1 MNAGYTVSGV
11 TDLPSYPITL
21 RLSGRKVVV
30 VGGGPLATRR
40 ALGLVDAGADVIV
53 IAPEAT
59 DAISFAAESQSLTWL
74 HRPYESG
81 DLDGAWFV
89 QTATGKIDV
98 DRRVEAD
105 AEVDRIWCVR
115 TGDAANTAAWT
126 PAVARV
132 DDVIVAV
139 NAGADPKRAVAL
151 RDAISNSLQAGD
163 FPLARFRKKA
173 AGTVA
178 LVGGGPGDAGLLTS
192 RARRLLANADVIV
205 IDRLAPH
212 SFLEEIGDDVLVID
226 VGKTPGHHPVPQEE
240 INALLVK
247 HALEG
252 RNVVRLK
259 GGDPFVFG
267 RGSEELI
274 ACREAGVPVEVVPGV
289 TSAISVP
296 AAAGIPVTHRGISRG
311 FTVLTGH
318 EDVGNIPTATN
329 HTLVLLMGVKRL
341 GETCAGLIEHGRS
354 PDTPVAVVEDGYGP
368 RQRVTVGTLTTI
380 AAKAT
385 EVGVTPPAVTVVGD
399 VVRLS
404 PAWND

>member
-1 MNAGYTVSGV
+1 MA
-11 TDLPSYPITL
+11 DLPSYPITL
-21 RLSGRKVVV
+21 RLGGRKVVV
-30 VGGGPLATRR
+30 VGGGQLATRR

-53 IAPEAT
+53 ISPEAT
-59 DAISFAAESQSLTWL
+59 DAIVSAAESKSLIWL
-74 HRPYESG
+74 HRPYGTG

-89 QTATGKIDV
+89 QTATGNSDV
-98 DRRVEAD
+98 DRQVEAD
-105 AEVDRIWCVR
+105 AEEQRIWCVR
-115 TGDAANTAAWT
+115 TGDAGNTAAWT

-163 FPLARFRKKA
+163 FPLARFRRQA

-178 LVGGGPGDAGLLTS
+178 LVGGGPGDAGLLTL
-192 RARRLLANADVIV
+192 RARRLLTNADVIV

-212 SFLEEIGDDVLVID
+212 SILEEIGDDVLVID
-226 VGKTPGHHPVPQEE
+226 VGKTPGHHPVPQDE
-240 INALLVK
+240 IHSILVK

-267 RGSEELI
+267 RGSEEVI
-274 ACREAGVPVEVVPGV
+274 ACRKAGVPIEVVPGI
-289 TSAISVP
+289 TSAIAVP

-318 EDVGNIPTATN
+318 EDVGNIPAATN
-329 HTLVLLMGVKRL
+329 HTVVLLMGVKRL
-341 GETCAGLIEHGRS
+341 GETCAGLIEYGRS

-368 RQRVTVGTLTTI
+368 RQRVTVGTLATI
-380 AAKAT
+380 AAKAAA
-385 EVGVTPPAVTVVGD
+385 VGVQPPAVTVVGD

-404 PAWND
+404 PAWTD

>member
-1 MNAGYTVSGV
+1 MSTTGF
-11 TDLPSYPITL
+11 
-21 RLSGRKVVV
+21 RRR
-30 VGGGPLATRR
+30 TRWH
-40 ALGLVDAGADVIV
+40 LL
-53 IAPEAT
+53 PEAT
-59 DAISFAAESQSLTWL
+59 DAIVFAAESQSLTWL
-74 HRPYESG
+74 QRLFKSG

-89 QTATGKIDV
+89 QTATGSAEV
-98 DRRVEAD
+98 DRRVEAE
-105 AEVDRIWCVR
+105 AEERRVWCVR

-240 INALLVK
+240 LNALLVK

-274 ACREAGVPVEVVPGV
+274 ACREAGVPVE
-289 TSAISVP
+289 
-296 AAAGIPVTHRGISRG
+296 
-311 FTVLTGH
+311 
-318 EDVGNIPTATN
+318 
-329 HTLVLLMGVKRL
+329 
-341 GETCAGLIEHGRS
+341 
-354 PDTPVAVVEDGYGP
+354 
-368 RQRVTVGTLTTI
+368 I
-380 AAKAT
+380 AL
-385 EVGVTPPAVTVVGD
+385 VTPG
-399 VVRLS
+399 
-404 PAWND
+404 

>member
-1 MNAGYTVSGV
+1 MN
-11 TDLPSYPITL
+11 DLPSYPITL

-30 VGGGPLATRR
+30 VGGGRLATRR

-59 DAISFAAESQSLTWL
+59 DAIVFAAESQSLTWL
-74 HRPYESG
+74 QRPFKSG

-89 QTATGKIDV
+89 QTATGSTEV
-98 DRRVEAD
+98 DRRVEAE
-105 AEVDRIWCVR
+105 AEERRIWCVR

-163 FPLARFRKKA
+163 FPLARFRKQA
-173 AGTVA
+173 AGRVA

-192 RARRLLANADVIV
+192 RGRRLLTNADVIV

-212 SFLEEIGDDVLVID
+212 SVLEEIADDVLVID
-226 VGKTPGHHPVPQEE
+226 VGKTPGHHPVPQDE
-240 INALLVK
+240 INAILVK

-259 GGDPFVFG
+259 GGDPYVFG

-274 ACREAGVPVEVVPGV
+274 ACRAAGVPVEVVPGI

-296 AAAGIPVTHRGISRG
+296 ASAGIPVTHRGLSRG

-318 EDVGNIPTATN
+318 EDVGNIPAATN
-329 HTLVLLMGVKRL
+329 HTVVLLMGVKRL
-341 GETCAGLIEHGRS
+341 RETCAGLIEHGRS
-354 PDTPVAVVEDGYGP
+354 SSTPVAVIEDGFGP
-368 RQRVTVGTLTTI
+368 RQRVTVGTLATI
-380 AAKAT
+380 AAKAA
-385 EVGVTPPAVTVVGD
+385 EVGIKPPAVTVVGD

-404 PAWND
+404 PDWID